1 MFGKSYRKT
10 PMKTL
15 IQIKTT
21 ILSVRKSMRPT
32 VAGFLIPLLLVCFAF
47 MPRVQAAD
55 PDTIL
60 PNGNTAEGSG
70 VLVSL
75 TSGVWNSGFGFEAL
89 NHDTAGKDN
98 TATGVRALFSNT
110 SGSNNTATGVYALYG
125 NTTGWYNSAV
135 GAYALSNNTTGTYNT
150 ANGYG
155 ALYRNATGSINTAVG
170 FGALYRNTIGD
181 VNTAT
186 GYQALNRN
194 TIGTNN
200 TANGVDALVSNTTG
214 SINTAIGVSALLN
227 NSTGNLNTALGGG
240 AGNNVLTASNVICIG
255 ASGADVSNSC
265 FIGNIY
271 GGNEGGTI
279 STVYI
284 NSNGQLGT
292 QAPPSSRRFKKE
304 IKPMDHASEAVL
316 ALKPVTFHYKSDAKD
331 TPQFGLIAEEVAE
344 VNPEL
349 VVHDDKGEIYTV
361 RYEAVNAMLLNE
373 FLKEHRRV
381 QEQNRK
387 IQQQEVTITELKSTV
402 SQQQKGLQAVALRLE
417 KQESLIEKVSA
428 QIQTDKS
435 APRTVLDDR

>member
-200 TANGVDALVSNTTG
+200 TANGVDALV
-214 SINTAIGVSALLN
+214 N

-271 GGNEGGTI
+271 GVYEGGTI
-279 STVYI
+279 STGYI

-316 ALKPVTFHYKSDAKD
+316 ALKPVTCHYKSDAKD

-387 IQQQEVTITELKSTV
+387 IQQQEVTITELESTV

-435 APRTVLDDR
+435 APRTVLNDQ

>member
-1 MFGKSYRKT
+1 MFGKNCRKT
-10 PMKTL
+10 PMKPL

-21 ILSVRKSMRPT
+21 IPPL
-32 VAGFLIPLLLVCFAF
+32 LILLLLVCFAF
-47 MPRVQAAD
+47 MQKAQATD
-55 PDTIL
+55 LDSVL
-60 PNGNTAEGSG
+60 PNGNTADGSG

-75 TSGVWNSGFGFEAL
+75 ASGVWNSGFGFEAL
-89 NHDTAGKDN
+89 NHETAGKDN

-110 SGSNNTATGVYALYG
+110 SGSN
-125 NTTGWYNSAV
+125 
-135 GAYALSNNTTGTYNT
+135 
-150 ANGYG
+150 
-155 ALYRNATGSINTAVG
+155 NTAVG

-255 ASGADVSNSC
+255 ASGADVSNTTW
-265 FIGNIY
+265 IANIY
-271 GGNEGGTI
+271 NTATI
-279 STVYI
+279 SATTLPVVVS
-284 NSNGQLGT
+284 NSGQLGT
-292 QAPPSSRRFKKE
+292 APSSARFKKE
-304 IKPMDHASEAVL
+304 IKPIDKASETIL
-316 ALKPVTFHYKSDAKD
+316 ALKPVTFHYKSDTTN

-344 VNPEL
+344 VNPDL
-349 VVHDDKGEIYTV
+349 VVRDENGEIYTV
-361 RYEAVNAMLLNE
+361 RYDAVNAMLLNE

-381 QEQNRK
+381 QEQNGK
-387 IQQQEVTITELKSTV
+387 IQQQEATITELKSTV
-402 SQQQKGLQAVALRLE
+402 SQQQEGLQAVTLRLE
-417 KQESLIEKVSA
+417 KQESLIQNANA

-435 APRTVLDDR
+435 GPRVVVNGQ

>member
-32 VAGFLIPLLLVCFAF
+32 VAGFLIPLLLVCFGF
-47 MPRVQAAD
+47 MQKAQATD
-55 PDTIL
+55 LGSVL
-60 PNGNTAEGSG
+60 PNGNTADGSG

-98 TATGVRALFSNT
+98 TATG
-110 SGSNNTATGVYALYG
+110 
-125 NTTGWYNSAV
+125 
-135 GAYALSNNTTGTYNT
+135 
-150 ANGYG
+150 
-155 ALYRNATGSINTAVG
+155 YR
-170 FGALYRNTIGD
+170 
-181 VNTAT
+181 
-186 GYQALNRN
+186 ALNRN

-255 ASGADVSNSC
+255 ASGADGSNSC
-265 FIGNIY
+265 FIANIY
-271 GGNEGGTI
+271 GVNEGGTI

-304 IKPMDHASEAVL
+304 IKPMDHA
-316 ALKPVTFHYKSDAKD
+316 
-331 TPQFGLIAEEVAE
+331 
-344 VNPEL
+344 
-349 VVHDDKGEIYTV
+349 
-361 RYEAVNAMLLNE
+361 R
-373 FLKEHRRV
+373 
-381 QEQNRK
+381 
-387 IQQQEVTITELKSTV
+387 
-402 SQQQKGLQAVALRLE
+402 
-417 KQESLIEKVSA
+417 
-428 QIQTDKS
+428 
-435 APRTVLDDR
+435 